1 MTVWMMVT
9 RDKYELPVAIAGS
22 LKELSRITG
31 SSAKSISSG
40 CSRYKHGIYK
50 GVFRKVEIEEDDDD

>member
-9 RDKYELPVAIAGS
+9 RDKYELPVAVAGS

-40 CSRYKHGIYK
+40 CSRYKSGVNKGI
-50 GVFRKVEIEEDDDD
+50 FRKVEIEEDNDD